1 MTIAKR
7 RFLITGGFS
16 LIGSHIADQLLA
28 ANAEQVVL
36 LDNGALGHATTVSHL
51 VDNPRVRM
59 VRGDILRIEDV
70 VDVMDGM
77 SGVFHTAAFITLPLS
92 QQPVL
97 GLDVNV
103 RGLINVLECCR
114 WAGVGKIVYSSS
126 ISAFGSAGGV
136 INETTPFAGAGVQP
150 ASALYGLSKLMG
162 EQLCA
167 LYRQR
172 HGIDWMAVRCATV
185 YGERQHARGLNVVPI
200 VKAHDRIRRGK
211 QPVVQGG
218 PLEVHDYVYVG
229 DVARGHVMAMDR
241 DVSGEVVT
249 LATGQL
255 TTLDALI
262 RVVLKVCGSDLDPVF
277 DQGERLKTAG
287 TDIERFDV
295 EKAERVL
302 GWTTE
307 VALEDGI
314 RQLIAWR
321 ESVIDA

>member
-103 RGLINVLECCR
+103 RGLMNVLEGCR

-200 VKAHDRIRRGK
+200 VQAHDRIRRGE
-211 QPVVQGG
+211 QPVIQGD
-218 PLEVHDYVYVG
+218 PHEVHDYVYVG

-249 LATGQL
+249 LATGHL

-262 RVVLKVCGSDLDPVF
+262 RVVLKVCGSDVDPVF

-295 EKAERVL
+295 EKAARVL
-302 GWTTE
+302 GWTAE

-314 RQLIAWR
+314 RRLIAWR
-321 ESVIDA
+321 ESSLDA